1 MAVNIINR
9 ADAEAIIRE
18 QVVSN
23 IFQDAPKHSVFLS
36 MAKKLPNMTSNQTRM
51 RVLDFLPTAYWV
63 NGDTGMKQ
71 TTVGN
76 IKPCG

>member
-1 MAVNIINR
+1 MAVNITNR

-36 MAKKLPNMTSNQTRM
+36 IAKKLPNMTSNQTRM
-51 RVLDFLPTAYWV
+51 QRFGLSANRILGEW
-63 NGDTGMKQ
+63 
-71 TTVGN
+71 
-76 IKPCG
+76 